1 MTWGG
6 VNRYMRPLHTEK
18 SPAADARFGERERE
32 REDGA
37 QTLHACAAQQCTTQK
52 YINLHQTWAK
62 LFLRKLIVHV
72 TNH

>member
-32 REDGA
+32 RERERTEPRHCMHARLNSA
-37 QTLHACAAQQCTTQK
+37 QLK
-52 YINLHQTWAK
+52 NI
-62 LFLRKLIVHV
+62 
-72 TNH
+72 

>member
-32 REDGA
+32 RER
-37 QTLHACAAQQCTTQK
+37 TEPRHCMHARLNSARTTQK
-52 YINLHQTWAK
+52 YIKPGLNCSYES
-62 LFLRKLIVHV
+62 
-72 TNH
+72 

>member
-37 QTLHACAAQQCTTQK
+37 QTLHACAAQQCAHNSK
-52 YINLHQTWAK
+52 IYKPKPGLNCSYES
-62 LFLRKLIVHV
+62 
-72 TNH
+72 